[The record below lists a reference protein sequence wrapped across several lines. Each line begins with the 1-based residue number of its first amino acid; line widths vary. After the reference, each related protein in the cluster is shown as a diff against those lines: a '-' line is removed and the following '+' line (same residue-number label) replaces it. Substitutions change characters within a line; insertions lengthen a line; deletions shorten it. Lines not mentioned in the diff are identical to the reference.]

1 MNSREIL
8 EYSRQLVS
16 AKSEIETA
24 QQAEPDLE
32 DQVKTKF
39 REDSVNRARFIDATL
54 LIGAATKEF
63 RNVFGV
69 DAPHYELSD
78 NCYLAIDR
86 NGDGRYFSTFD
97 KKTNLPIFD
106 EEDKPIYVID
116 PMSGNEETDHYLDC
130 WELANAARFDS
141 NMRCSNY
148 FGDDDIKSFA
158 DKQKFFVDKKK
169 AEESSAAHNPICP
182 PGYDKWAGNKIYS
195 CICKVF
201 DLDEINLF
209 RLLGNKNIQTIA
221 SQFEIKANGDDK
233 FECNIN
239 EDGIITKNIYD
250 YSYSNDD
257 ALIYA
262 SNHSALLPEAGCTAS
277 DLAPIKWYKYRV
289 PDNVTRVGDKW
300 CHKLRL
306 ENSPF
311 ANSDLSLVSFELF
324 DTSTAGMMKTFLQ
337 NLKNKEEPSLSFND
351 GYAILA
357 RNPNQALPSESMRGL
372 GYYDIEY
379 SVNIIWRRNTGEGNL
394 DRGDT
399 ETEVRDKKFLF
410 WKVGEKT
417 VVKKKPYKIVFS
429 PVNKRT
435 ATTFPWAT
443 PTQQDNNLLPEKA
456 MVNLSRFIYRM
467 EEESLN
473 YYKWIIERKLN
484 VSLPNQ
490 EAAIRTITTL
500 RDAAYNCYVSPGKDN
515 WAAMLTALR
524 NRVAFDL
531 LERENVSDAELNR
544 VTNFG
549 KAYRYTATGQYSGSK
564 SFISAWKSNWIPN
577 WPRWLRRLLK
587 RWSTPVYEN
596 HERYTLNL
604 EESETSFL
612 YSRIETQLVLQ
623 QVFLGPSSGDLT
635 RSRGAMLTPG
645 QLFTLLTPTQRKAL
659 VNAGIIRSRFIFT
672 GMVIDGHRLDNN
684 TRYEFVINQKYTK
697 APCYD
702 EIKRASTINA
712 FLKDN
717 ETIYFDAFT
726 TLSDRI
732 NKRTG
737 TLRKTYSLLE
747 STNINAQMIAQKE
760 RNLTHLFKYMNAYE
774 ITGGFGTNVATIK
787 LAAWEPTTSAY
798 ANLPRLST
806 VYLLADN
813 TTLDKNR
820 ENFDQ
825 NWKKVIIT
833 DVIDKMSDMIF
844 SYTLTKDLVV
854 NENKTYYIYND
865 DIGQYVVA
873 EGEAKTT
880 ENIANLYEQN
890 PYATAGATFKVALSD
905 TIPDSLRNRNPRL
918 VKIY

>member
-8 EYSRQLVS
+8 EYSRQLIS
-16 AKSEIETA
+16 AKTEIETA

-32 DQVKTKF
+32 EQVKTKF
-39 REDSVNRARFIDATL
+39 KEDSVNRARFIDSTL

-78 NCYLAIDR
+78 NCYLAVDR
-86 NGDGRYFSTFD
+86 NGDGRYFSSFD

-106 EEDKPIYVID
+106 GDDRPLYVVD

-141 NMRCSNY
+141 NMMCPNY
-148 FGDDDIKSFA
+148 FGDDNALFVE
-158 DKQKFFVDKKK
+158 KQKFFVDKNKEK
-169 AEESSAAHNPICP
+169 ESSAAHNPICP

-195 CICKVF
+195 YICKVF
-201 DLDEINLF
+201 DLDELNLF
-209 RLLGNKNIQTIA
+209 RLLGNKNVQTIA
-221 SQFEIKANGDDK
+221 YQFEIKADGSDK

-239 EDGIITKNIYD
+239 EDGVITKNRFN

-262 SNHSALLPEAGCTAS
+262 SNNSALLPEDGCTAS

-289 PDNVTRVGDKW
+289 PDNVTRVGNKW

-311 ANSDLSLVSFELF
+311 ANCDLSLVSFELF
-324 DTSTAGMMKTFLQ
+324 DTSFGGMTKTFIQ
-337 NLKNKEEPSLSFND
+337 NLKNGEQPSLSFND
-351 GYAILA
+351 GFAILA
-357 RNPNQALPSESMRGL
+357 RNPNQPLPSDSERGN
-372 GYYDIEY
+372 GYYDIEF
-379 SVNIIWRRNTGEGNL
+379 SVNIIWRRNTGDNNL
-394 DRGDT
+394 DRGDVET
-399 ETEVRDKKFLF
+399 ETRDKKFLF

-429 PVNKRT
+429 PINKRT
-435 ATTFPWAT
+435 AAIFPWIT
-443 PTQQDNNLLPEKA
+443 PASQDRDVLAKEV

-467 EEESLN
+467 EDESLN
-473 YYKWIIERKLN
+473 YYKWIVERKLN

-490 EAAIRTITTL
+490 EATIRTASAL
-500 RDAAYNCYVSPGKDN
+500 RDAAYNCYISPTKNN

-531 LERENVSDAELNR
+531 LEKENVSDAELNR

-549 KAYRYTATGQYSGSK
+549 KNYRYTATGQYSGYK
-564 SFISAWKSNWIPN
+564 SFITEWKSNWIPS

-587 RWSTPVYEN
+587 RWSTPSYGN
-596 HERYTLNL
+596 FDRYTLNI
-604 EESETSFL
+604 EENETSFL
-612 YSRIETQLVLQ
+612 YSKVETQLVLQ
-623 QVFLGPSSGDLT
+623 QTYFGPSSGDLT
-635 RSRGAMLTPG
+635 RSRGSMLTPR
-645 QLFTLLTPTQRKAL
+645 QLFGILTSTQKKAL
-659 VNAGIIRSRFIFT
+659 LNAGIIKSTFAFT
-672 GMVIDGHRLDNN
+672 GMVVDGRRLGDD
-684 TRYEFVINQKYTK
+684 TRYEFVINQKYNK
-697 APCYD
+697 APSYD

-712 FLKDN
+712 FLKEN

-798 ANLPRLST
+798 ANLSRLST

-833 DVIDKMSDMIF
+833 DIIDKMSDMIF
-844 SYTLTKDLVV
+844 SYTLTKDSVV

-865 DIGQYVVA
+865 VSGQYTVA
-873 EGEAKTT
+873 EGDAKTT

-890 PYATAGATFKVALSD
+890 PYATSGAIFKVTLSD
-905 TIPDSLRNRNPRL
+905 TIPDSIRNSNPRL